1 MAKSP
6 LAVKRKAT
14 LSAYEPSLREK
25 AAILGEKGF
34 KVITGREPGYEAREN
49 INRYTGLLDM
59 LDLPGIA
66 LSADDFKRNLASK
79 QYAAAAGDIAGL
91 AVGAIPIA
99 GGALKKGAKKVVKE
113 GVEGAGQLIE
123 RYGAEYVPE
132 IADRVATQLQK
143 LGADI
148 KVGSPYKTSHG
159 TSIYISPKDESIYH
173 AEGLNV
179 PQVRIS
185 DHSGGWG
192 ERRGP
197 GKPIGFDL
205 ATPKTEEEIQTA
217 ITNIINSGKSF
228 YDIPG
233 AKSDIA
239 KATELAI
246 KNAKITNQNKAL
258 EAYEKNIKNGSKNN
272 RKSAMAQA
280 RVYDKDFVPP
290 NTPEDLAAK
299 YADPKS
305 VSIEDWQWRPQED
318 VRADLGD
325 LSEVPP
331 HVVDFG
337 NFMAEQSGKAAK
349 GQMSPRDLIK
359 AYGITRS
366 SIQRQAIPLATAEK
380 RGLKL
385 DQLGL
390 DMVRPEGAFA
400 EWMGTPAGQA
410 YLDAAERGVVHGSA
424 IEDLTKKFAPFGFQN
439 TLGDNLTWAAEN
451 LPQHGGYV
459 PEAIAAARE
468 GSGLPADWSDFVRKN
483 LHGIDAAKAG
493 FVGSMLGRGDL
504 PTLDARQLV
513 LQTGR
518 PSKEGAKYQSR
529 RGGLGSVEGVKRLSG
544 RMSDL
549 NLSLPE
555 ELRPYY
561 QHLAHHSVWDKVGD
575 EVNTHAD
582 LMNAMRNYAKGG
594 PVEGDNLVDKYEV
607 R

>member
-1 MAKSP
+1 MAKKPTFQQVKTRALSVRP
-6 LAVKRKAT
+6 SSNRPGLLSDPGKLLEGAGDLAVDLGRRGMNYART
-14 LSAYEPSLREK
+14 RTPSQVGTDISNVAGSAYGAAERGVRSAMADPS
-25 AAILGEKGF
+25 
-34 KVITGREPGYEAREN
+34 
-49 INRYTGLLDM
+49 
-59 LDLPGIA
+59 
-66 LSADDFKRNLASK
+66 
-79 QYAAAAGDIAGL
+79 AAAGRAAQFAADTALAVPQSLASMGDLRGQAAALRDQGDNEGARRLEGL
-91 AVGAIPIA
+91 AAITALGAIPVVGKA
-99 GGALKKGAKKVVKE
+99 TKAGAKKAVKE
-113 GVEGAGQLIE
+113 TVEGAGRLIE
-123 RYGAEYVPE
+123 
-132 IADRVATQLQK
+132 
-143 LGADI
+143 
-148 KVGSPYKTSHG
+148 
-159 TSIYISPKDESIYH
+159 
-173 AEGLNV
+173 
-179 PQVRIS
+179 
-185 DHSGGWG
+185 
-192 ERRGP
+192 
-197 GKPIGFDL
+197 
-205 ATPKTEEEIQTA
+205 
-217 ITNIINSGKSF
+217 
-228 YDIPG
+228 
-233 AKSDIA
+233 
-239 KATELAI
+239 
-246 KNAKITNQNKAL
+246 
-258 EAYEKNIKNGSKNN
+258 
-272 RKSAMAQA
+272 
-280 RVYDKDFVPP
+280 
-290 NTPEDLAAK
+290 K

-305 VSIEDWQWRPQED
+305 VSIEDWQWRPQEE

-513 LQTGR
+513 LQTGK
-518 PSKEGAKYQSR
+518 PSKQGSKYQSR
-529 RGGLGSVEGVKRLSG
+529 RGGLGSVEGVNRLSA
-544 RMSDL
+544 RMTDL
-549 NLSLPE
+549 NLKLPE

-582 LMNAMRNYAKGG
+582 LMNAMRNYAEGG
-594 PVEGDNLVDKYEV
+594 LVEGDNLADKYKV